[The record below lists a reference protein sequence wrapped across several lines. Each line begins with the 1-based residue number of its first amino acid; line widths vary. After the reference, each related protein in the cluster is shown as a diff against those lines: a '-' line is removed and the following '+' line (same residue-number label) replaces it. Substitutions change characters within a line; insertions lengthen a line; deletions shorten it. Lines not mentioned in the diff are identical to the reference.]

1 MDPHG
6 VAAGYLL
13 TVGAVSVVWAI
24 RAVGWR
30 RILDS
35 YRRHE

>member
-1 MDPHG
+1 MDAHE
-6 VAAGYLL
+6 VAAGYMLA
-13 TVGAVSVVWAI
+13 VGAVSVVWAI